1 LETTVGE
8 ANVLVLVFSESWS
21 VYSNGKVN
29 GGKGKAEAGKVDLL
43 CRIRRGFADV
53 HAIGMDAR
61 DNEGRAGKVKKGQDR
76 GSANENKRGGQVPTG
91 KSRVA
96 ELGSPSNRKKRK
108 GWYKVTPSYEVTS
121 EPPPSEM
128 AGRVGRKVPTAY
140 TAYLK
145 FVALFCTFFFPV
157 TS

>member
-61 DNEGRAGKVKKGQDR
+61 DNEGAGRQGQER
-76 GSANENKRGGQVPTG
+76 
-91 KSRVA
+91 SRQ
-96 ELGSPSNRKKRK
+96 GKRK
-108 GWYKVTPSYEVTS
+108 REQTRGAGSHGE
-121 EPPPSEM
+121 EPC
-128 AGRVGRKVPTAY
+128 G
-140 TAYLK
+140 
-145 FVALFCTFFFPV
+145 
-157 TS
+157 